1 MSNLYND
8 FEKRFTGAWFSSGWI
23 EVEKKSQEDIDNRKD
38 VIKLQAELADIEERL
53 EEISLKKLRL
63 TNLARLYES

>member
-53 EEISLKKLRL
+53 EEISLNKLRL